1 MNPLRKLLK
10 RFYRNTILLMT
21 RTPQLMELF
30 NKFLKGVTSS
40 PVLVIFDPNKKT
52 LLKNNRITE
61 GMEWILMQPAYDE

>member
-1 MNPLRKLLK
+1 MAW
-10 RFYRNTILLMT
+10 
-21 RTPQLMELF
+21 TPELMELF
-30 NKFLKGVTSS
+30 DELKKGVTYL